1 MKENIVSTGN
11 IKVKEDIA
19 RRTGPVLYCMR
30 VDGNKVGSIAI
41 DTLEKLEK
49 QIKNDLATID
59 NFIKVAE
66 TEEERIQLQTAK
78 KNILE
83 CELLILGGEKEI
95 NRLSKKMKNYGKIG
109 DYYGF

>member
-1 MKENIVSTGN
+1 MKKNIVSMSN
-11 IKVKEDIA
+11 INVKKRDCSP
-19 RRTGPVLYCMR
+19 GKPVLYCLR

-41 DTLEKLEK
+41 ETLEKLEI

-78 KNILE
+78 KNILG
-83 CELLILGGEKEI
+83 CELLVLGREKEV

-109 DYYGF
+109 DYYGI